1 MSTGRQ
7 RSFRCALLAAAIIVA
22 GCSADEPPPPAVGAG
37 GQPKILSSLND
48 VAATPVNP
56 LAIDQVPQRGEGMI
70 LDHGPSSAGPRTFA
84 VQPGMSRQVGPDS
97 NPATVRLLNAK
108 AAQFGNFSGV
118 ILDRIFARLLVAER
132 SEEVSRGKLP
142 EELKAVI
149 ITATLNK
156 QGKLIELVLEQH
168 SGRAKIDQMMIDV
181 CKHSI
186 WYENPPAGA
195 LSDDGTYKL
204 TIKLKL
210 ENYASKDDTH
220 WSFVT
225 DLGLGIS

>member
-1 MSTGRQ
+1 MSAGRL
-7 RSFRCALLAAAIIVA
+7 RLFRFVLLAAAIIVA

-37 GQPKILSSLND
+37 PQPKVLSSLND

-70 LDHGPSSAGPRTFA
+70 LDRGPSSAGPRTF
-84 VQPGMSRQVGPDS
+84 QNEPGMTRQVGPDS

-108 AAQFGNFSGV
+108 AAKFGNFSGV
-118 ILDRIFARLLVAER
+118 ILDRILARLLVEER
-132 SEEVSRGKLP
+132 SEEFSRGKLP
-142 EELKAVI
+142 DELKAVI

-156 QGKLIELVLEQH
+156 QGKLTELVVEQH
-168 SGRAKIDQMMIDV
+168 SGKAKIDQMMIDV
-181 CKHSI
+181 CKKSI
-186 WYENPPAGA
+186 WYENPPVDA

-204 TIKLKL
+204 TVKLKL
-210 ENYASKDDTH
+210 ENYASLDETH

>member
-1 MSTGRQ
+1 MSTGR
-7 RSFRCALLAAAIIVA
+7 RRLFRFALLVAAVIVA
-22 GCSADEPPPPAVGAG
+22 GCSADAPPPPALGASA
-37 GQPKILSSLND
+37 QPKILTNLND

-70 LDHGPSSAGPRTFA
+70 LDHGPSSGGPRTFQA
-84 VQPGMSRQVGPDS
+84 QPGMSRQVGPES

-118 ILDRIFARLLVAER
+118 ILDRILARLLVEER
-132 SEEVSRGKLP
+132 SEEFSRGKLP
-142 EELKAVI
+142 DELKAVI

-168 SGRAKIDQMMIDV
+168 SGRAKIDQMMLDV

-186 WYENPPAGA
+186 WYENPPAAA

-210 ENYASKDDTH
+210 ENYASLDETH
-220 WSFVT
+220 WSFIT
-225 DLGLGIS
+225 DLALGIS

>member
-1 MSTGRQ
+1 MTR
-7 RSFRCALLAAAIIVA
+7 
-22 GCSADEPPPPAVGAG
+22 E
-37 GQPKILSSLND
+37 
-48 VAATPVNP
+48 
-56 LAIDQVPQRGEGMI
+56 
-70 LDHGPSSAGPRTFA
+70 
-84 VQPGMSRQVGPDS
+84 VGPDS

-108 AAQFGNFSGV
+108 AAKFGNFSGV
-118 ILDRIFARLLVAER
+118 ILDRILARLLVAER

-142 EELKAVI
+142 EELRAVI

-156 QGKLIELVLEQH
+156 QGKLTELVLEQH

-181 CKHSI
+181 CKRSI
-186 WYENPPAGA
+186 WYENPPAAA

-210 ENYASKDDTH
+210 QNYASLDDTH